1 MKIEKSKKFLNSY
14 QNLLDYIAEKDGV
27 ERSKRFYINV
37 EKKIKNLKFMPY
49 KFRKSYFYD
58 DKNIRDLIFKGYVIP
73 YLIDNDKIIILD
85 IFKWREND
93 E

>member
-1 MKIEKSKKFLNSY
+1 MKIKESVKFKN
-14 QNLLDYIAEKDGV
+14 NLKEILKYIAKDKKSAAINF
-27 ERSKRFYINV
+27 RNDLKRLI
-37 EKKIKNLKFMPY
+37 ESLTFMPY
-49 KFRKSYFYD
+49 KYRKSYFYD
-58 DKNIRDLIFKGYVIP
+58 DENIRDMVFKGYVIS